1 MARRKETKVFCLLG
15 FCLLLGWKS
24 LAGAASVTVSN
35 FATSITSESVAAIWV
50 AKDRGLFRRYGL
62 DVRFIQM
69 PTSSV
74 AVAALIAGEIDM
86 GVIGP
91 GHLLNAVSAGADVV
105 GIANLVQKLDYRF
118 VSRPEIKTPEDL
130 RGKSVAISGPGAVS
144 HIVALLSLQ
153 RLGLDANQAKIA
165 FLTIPGTE
173 VNRRA
178 ALETK
183 KVDATSLNGSVGDL
197 YARRGYT
204 MLFNFKDSGVTMPQT
219 MIVTTRRTIA
229 AKPEVVEAYVK
240 GFVEAIA
247 YLLEPANKS
256 SVTRVI
262 ASNLRLQDA
271 IAAEEAYHA
280 VVNSYDRIPY
290 PSAEGMKLLHGLL
303 GSLNPKLAQVRPEST
318 VDSGL
323 INRLESSGFI
333 QSVYKKP

>member
-1 MARRKETKVFCLLG
+1 MARRKEAKVFCLLS

-118 VSRPEIKTPEDL
+118 VSRPEVKTPEEL
-130 RGKSVAISGPGAVS
+130 RGKRVAISGPGAVS
-144 HIVALLSLQ
+144 HIVALLALQ

-165 FLTIPGTE
+165 FITIPGTE
-173 VNRRA
+173 MNRRI

-183 KVDATSLNGSVGDL
+183 NVDASPLNGAIGDL
-197 YARRGYT
+197 YAKRGYT
-204 MLFNFKDSGVTMPQT
+204 VLFNFKDSGVMMPQT
-219 MIVTTRRTIA
+219 MLVTTRQTIA
-229 AKPEVVEAYVK
+229 AKPELIESYLK
-240 GFVEAIA
+240 GFVEAVA
-247 YLLEPANKS
+247 YVLEPSNKN
-256 SVTRVI
+256 SVTRI
-262 ASNLRLQDA
+262 ISSNLRLDSSA
-271 IAAEEAYHA
+271 AAEEAYQA
-280 VVNSYDRIPY
+280 VVSSYERIPY
-290 PSAEGMKLLHGLL
+290 PNAEGMKMLHGIL
-303 GSLNPKLAQVRPEST
+303 GSLNPKLTQVRPEST
-318 VDSGL
+318 VDTGPISR
-323 INRLESSGFI
+323 IESSGFVQTI
-333 QSVYKKP
+333 YKKP